1 MAQVEGLNAR
11 GTRWYIRIVIPDDL
25 RGAYGKARVN
35 LALGTSDRKEA
46 VLRGTLERA
55 KWLADFEAKRAAL
68 KPTRI
73 EAITPDL
80 AAHLAAMVRAHVLD
94 NDDRVRSDVKLLA
107 EMVHIRHELRLR
119 AANPLRIPQW
129 EPTEVREDDLSGLT
143 PDEARELADLNA
155 YLDGQAAIALAGQNL
170 KAVMPLVE
178 AQAARLGF
186 AFDVKTPGVREA
198 LIACLKA
205 FRTAHRELT
214 MRDAGEVV
222 ETPVAAP
229 LPSSAPATSADK
241 PKTLRDVFDRWKQ
254 SGARP
259 RSDDSVQAMDR
270 ALRQFEAQHPGV
282 TLASIKRELGL
293 DFRAWLIENCR
304 TSKTAR
310 DRLTGLKT
318 LLKFAFQE
326 LEWTERHAW
335 IGLDIEAKTTNK
347 RRAIRDDEMATLFGS
362 PLHTRYELPKA
373 ANAGRDAAYWVPL
386 IGAFTGARLGEVC
399 QLRTAD
405 VQTVDGIP
413 ALVITDD
420 GDRQTVKTDAG
431 HRTIPIHS
439 ELIRLGFLGY
449 VEAMRKAG
457 HDSLWPAMSVRKD
470 KASDYFGRWFKEFR
484 EGLGMTGP
492 DRPTFH
498 YFRHTVR
505 PLMRRAGIDSKTQ
518 DRITGHETQGSVG
531 DVVYDGLHLHEL
543 RPGVEAIRYAVLT
556 LPVVSPHASRKPDT

>member
-11 GTRWYIRIVIPDDL
+11 GTRWYVRIVIPDDL

-46 VLRGTLERA
+46 VLRGTLTRA
-55 KWLADFEAKRAAL
+55 EWLADFEAKRASL

-73 EAITPDL
+73 DAITPDL
-80 AAHLAAMVRAHVLD
+80 AAHLAAMVRVHVLG

-143 PDEARELADLNA
+143 PEEAHELADLNA

-186 AFDVKTPGVREA
+186 AFDAKTPGVREA
-198 LIACLKA
+198 LIACLRA

-214 MRDAGEVV
+214 LRDAGEVV
-222 ETPVAAP
+222 ETPVVP
-229 LPSSAPATSADK
+229 PRPSSAATTSADK

-259 RSDDSVQAMDR
+259 RSEDSVQAMDR
-270 ALRQFEAQHPGV
+270 ALRQFEGQHPGE

-293 DFRAWLIENCR
+293 DYRAWLMENCR
-304 TSKTAR
+304 TPKTAR

-335 IGLDIEAKTTNK
+335 VGLDIEAKTTNK
-347 RRAIRDDEMATLFGS
+347 RRAIRDDEMAALFGS

-413 ALVITDD
+413 ALVITDEGD
-420 GDRQTVKTDAG
+420 GQTVKTDAG

-439 ELIRLGFLGY
+439 ELLRLGFLGY
-449 VEAMRKAG
+449 VEATQKAG
-457 HDSLWPAMSVRKD
+457 HDSLWPALPLRKVR
-470 KASDYFGRWFKEFR
+470 ASDYFGRWFKEFR
-484 EGLGMTGP
+484 EGIGMVEAGQP
-492 DRPTFH
+492 SFH
-498 YFRHTVR
+498 YFRHSVR
-505 PLMRRAGIDSKTQ
+505 PLMRRAGVDA
-518 DRITGHETQGSVG
+518 RIRDLILGHETKGSVG
-531 DVVYDGLHLHEL
+531 DVVYDGVLLEEL
-543 RPGVEAIRYAVLT
+543 KPGVEAIRYPALA
-556 LPVVSPHASRKPDT
+556 LPVVSPHANR